1 MSNAEERPVTEQRPQ
16 ISRDVLAASALAEE
30 QAHLDKVHVALD
42 GRIAELRGR
51 LGGSW
56 TRQTHVQLAQE
67 QELLDANNREQL
79 RNLESVTG
87 KLCFGRIDLEEGSS
101 YRLGRIGLTD
111 GEDERVL
118 IDWRAP
124 VAAAFYQASASNPLG
139 LRRRRH
145 LRTNERDVVKVS
157 DDVFDNQLLEESV
170 LSEDGSLFAA
180 LNAERTGRMG
190 DIVATIQAHQDKV
203 MRSTADGLLIIDGA
217 PGTGKTVVALHRA
230 AYLLFNRRE
239 QLARRGVLIIGPNPQ
254 FLRYIED
261 VLPSLGETHVVLST
275 IGQLVPGFTGTKRDH
290 AALAELKADTRLAK
304 VLAAAVRQRVR
315 IPANG
320 LTINHDGEQLV
331 LTPGQLKAAVRYG
344 KDQDTQ
350 YNGGR
355 TPFLKKLL
363 EELVGQLAE
372 LRGYPP
378 EDPFAQHDLHD
389 ELRASPKVRRAL
401 NMMWMP
407 LTPQK
412 LLAELLK
419 NPSALTSA
427 AQGIL
432 TDTEE
437 QLLRS
442 SASAWEAEDWSV
454 DDIPII
460 DEVCELLG
468 PMPIKTAQGYNEEG
482 YEDLQ
487 GDDNFHNLT
496 VAERAADD
504 REWSYGHLVV
514 DEAQELTPMAWRM
527 LLRRVPMRSITVV
540 GDLSQRTTPGAI
552 TSWDELTSTV
562 TKSTVETFDVNY
574 RTPAAVMDLATSML
588 QASGAP
594 RRAITSVRDL
604 PEAVKVYKSA
614 EEVEHLISAATL
626 SGTGAVIVA
635 DRTNPPEPCKNLHA
649 GWVLIDAYA
658 AKGME
663 FDEVLVYDP
672 VAVQEAAGST
682 GLYVSL
688 TRPTR
693 KLHLYAPTESFP
705 AGFEQVTR
713 TVTSEKPQKS

>member
-1 MSNAEERPVTEQRPQ
+1 MKMSNAGDRLKATQSTNP
-16 ISRDVLAASALAEE
+16 SKDDLASLALAEE

-51 LGGSW
+51 LGSSW

-67 QELLDANNREQL
+67 QELLEANNREQL

-124 VAAAFYQASASNPLG
+124 VAAAFYQASATNPLG

-145 LRTNERDVVKVS
+145 LRTNGRDVVKVS
-157 DDVFDNQLLEESV
+157 DDVFDNHLLEVSV

-190 DIVATIQAHQDKV
+190 DIVSTIQAHQDKV
-203 MRSTADGLLIIDGA
+203 MRSTAEGLLIIDGA

-261 VLPSLGETHVVLST
+261 VLPSLGETHVALST

-290 AALAELKADTRLAK
+290 AALAELKADTRMAE
-304 VLAAAVRQRVR
+304 VIATAVRQRVR

-331 LTPGQLKAAVRYG
+331 LTSGQLRSAVRFG

-355 TPFLKKLL
+355 APFLQKLL
-363 EELVGQLAE
+363 EELVDQLAE

-378 EDPFAQHDLHD
+378 QDPFARHEIHD
-389 ELRASPKVRRAL
+389 ELRASPVVRRNL
-401 NMMWMP
+401 NLMWMP

-412 LLAELLK
+412 LLGELL
-419 NPSALTSA
+419 NSPSALTSA
-427 AQGIL
+427 TDGIL
-432 TDTEE
+432 TSSE
-437 QLLRS
+437 QELLRS
-442 SASAWEAEDWSV
+442 SAAAWGAENWSI
-454 DDIPII
+454 DDIPLI
-460 DEVCELLG
+460 DEACELLG
-468 PMPIKTAQGYNEEG
+468 PVPIKTAQGYAEEG
-482 YEDLQ
+482 YEDLD
-487 GDDNFHNLT
+487 GEDNFHNLT
-496 VAERAADD
+496 VAERAAED
-504 REWSYGHLVV
+504 REWTYGHLVV

-552 TSWDELTSTV
+552 RSWDDLTSTV

-574 RTPAAVMDLATSML
+574 RTPAAVMNLATSML
-588 QASGAP
+588 QAAGGP
-594 RRAITSVRDL
+594 RRDISSVRDL
-604 PEAVKVYKSA
+604 PDAVTIHNTA
-614 EEVEHLISAATL
+614 EEVENLISEAVL
-626 SGTGAVIVA
+626 SGNGAVIVA
-635 DRTNPPEPCKNLHA
+635 DTTNAPELLQNIHPT
-649 GWVLIDAYA
+649 WVLIDAFS

-672 VAVQEAAGST
+672 VAVQAASGAT

-688 TRPTR
+688 TRPTK
-693 KLHLYAPTESFP
+693 KLHLYSPSGVFP
-705 AGFEQVTR
+705 AGFEEVTE
-713 TVTSEKPQKS
+713 TKDSA